1 MMGASLL
8 GHSIKAFCA
17 MKYLK
22 WVHLNTPP
30 PPSSFFLI
38 PRLWSTVTGP
48 GKNIGSL
55 RHYKNLGKCVYAP
68 TIAAFRSRQD
78 WKSVLFDQTGVEIIR
93 GICRVLSLATRMTKT
108 IAPLLF
114 SCWQLH
120 HHPPWSVSD
129 PDLKYENPVGSL
141 R

>member
-1 MMGASLL
+1 MMGASFL
-8 GHSIKAFCA
+8 GHFIKAFCA

-38 PRLWSTVTGP
+38 PRLWSTVTSP

-68 TIAAFRSRQD
+68 TIAAFRSRRD
-78 WKSVLFDQTGVEIIR
+78 WKSVLFDQTGGGDHSWYLQGPVSCYKDDEDDRSSPFFMLAASSSPTMVSIR
-93 GICRVLSLATRMTKT
+93 PRPQV
-108 IAPLLF
+108 
-114 SCWQLH
+114 
-120 HHPPWSVSD
+120 
-129 PDLKYENPVGSL
+129 
-141 R
+141 